1 MDRNA
6 VEVFSTLQRI
16 SLTIRHDMGAAV
28 VYRSL
33 AVTRKR
39 YTIDAKPR
47 KPRAVVDTLQ
57 RKREV
62 KSNSFMHIYY
72 LVSLS
77 GMDGEDDAQL
87 LLHRAKPMV
96 PEEYEFCF
104 GLLRHVVF
112 QPELVPV
119 KFNLFIESRP
129 PGRVK
134 QIVLQLLW
142 R

>member
-16 SLTIRHDMGAAV
+16 SLTMRYDMSAAV
-28 VYRSL
+28 VYRSF
-33 AVTRKR
+33 AVAGKR

-47 KPRAVVDTLQ
+47 KPRAVLVSLQ

-62 KSNSFMHIYY
+62 KSHPFILEYY

-77 GMDGEDDAQL
+77 GMDGEVDAPL
-87 LLHRAKPMV
+87 LFHRAKPIV

-104 GLLRHVVF
+104 GLLRHVVL
-112 QPELVPV
+112 QPELVSV
-119 KFNLFIESRP
+119 NL
-129 PGRVK
+129 
-134 QIVLQLLW
+134 
-142 R
+142 